1 MTDELLDLEREAW
14 RALSTSGDAAVAY
27 FADVLA
33 DDVLMLLPLGLVVAD
48 RDEVIDSMS
57 GEPWTSYQLQDER
70 VLPLGEDSAV
80 VAYTAHAQRAGV
92 DYHALV
98 NSTYRRTSDG
108 WRLAFHQQTP
118 F

>member
-14 RALSTSGDAAVAY
+14 RALSTSGEAAAAF
-27 FADVLA
+27 FADALA
-33 DDVLMLLPLGLVVAD
+33 DEVLMLLPLGLVVDD
-48 RDEVIDSMS
+48 RDDVIDSMR
-57 GEPWTSYQLQDER
+57 GEPWTSYQLVDER
-70 VLPLGEDSAV
+70 VLPLGDDSAV
-80 VAYTAHAQRAGV
+80 VAYTAHARRADM

-98 NSTYRRTSDG
+98 NSTYRRTDGG